1 MSLIAIGDLHGCA
14 KTLDA
19 LLDRLAPTA
28 DDRLVFVGDY
38 VDRGPDS
45 RGVIDRLLAMDAA
58 GARGE
63 GPACVFLRG
72 NHDQMMLD
80 YVDRGQGFD
89 LWRANGG
96 LATLAN
102 YVDAEGRV
110 DVPEAHMDFLRQT
123 RLYYDTPEATFV
135 HAGLDPLRSVAEN
148 LAHGDART
156 MLWTRAH
163 LDADLSR
170 WEKLVVCGHTPVP
183 EPLDRPRLLNIDTGA
198 VYAYVDRL
206 GTLTAVRLPERE
218 FLRVRFEG

>member
-1 MSLIAIGDLHGCA
+1 MSLIAVGDLHGCA

-45 RGVIDRLLAMDAA
+45 RGVIDRLLALDAA
-58 GARGE
+58 AERGE

-80 YVDRGQGFD
+80 YVDHGQGFD

-96 LATLAN
+96 LATLSN
-102 YVDAEGRV
+102 YVDADGRV
-110 DVPEAHMDFLRQT
+110 DVPAQHLDFLRHT

-156 MLWTRAH
+156 MMWTRAH

-170 WEKLVVCGHTPVP
+170 WEKLVVCGHTPVA

-206 GTLTAVRLPERE
+206 GTLTAVRLPERV
-218 FLRVRFEG
+218 FVQVRFVG